1 MFVLVPVASLC
12 QLQNRETLYD
22 EVVSYL
28 IEQGKQDEVNE
39 HSMKIQCVDAA
50 GNSKR
55 YLLAGK
61 RMTELMDK
69 REWILVDHEDEEFE
83 LI

>member
-1 MFVLVPVASLC
+1 MFILVPVASLC
-12 QLQNRETLYD
+12 QLQDRKTLYN

-39 HSMKIQCVDAA
+39 HAMKIQCVDAA

-55 YLLAGK
+55 YLLGGK
-61 RMTELMDK
+61 RMIEILDQK
-69 REWILVDHEDEEFE
+69 EWTLVEHEEDDFE